1 MSFKLQ
7 SKLAQYPL
15 VTCVSVPQSFPNV
28 CDSGQVFYSQ
38 SHLSQNCC
46 FHLIFTSAVPCGAH
60 WLARNP
66 SSPFFPDEHP
76 LPIAHGLCE
85 CSDFGQVE
93 VGVHIG
99 HSCSIIQIHLAPLSF
114 MYFFPILPF
123 SSLSLLPSFS
133 FLKLTVPS
141 LWVLWP
147 LHTLFLPYLL
157 PTYCLTSFLGTATK
171 VRIFPFEIQSYF
183 TPDFFL

>member
-1 MSFKLQ
+1 M
-7 SKLAQYPL
+7 
-15 VTCVSVPQSFPNV
+15 TCVSVPQSFQNV

-46 FHLIFTSAVPCGAH
+46 FLLIFMSTVPCGAH
-60 WLARNP
+60 WLAKNP
-66 SSPFFPDEHP
+66 SSPFFLDEHP

-114 MYFFPILPF
+114 MYFFLSFHSLPF
-123 SSLSLLPSFS
+123 PSFLLFL
-133 FLKLTVPS
+133 FLKLIVPS
-141 LWVLWP
+141 L
-147 LHTLFLPYLL
+147 
-157 PTYCLTSFLGTATK
+157 
-171 VRIFPFEIQSYF
+171 
-183 TPDFFL
+183 